1 MRESRL
7 SDVKCKWLRSED
19 KPSYDLDEFFYLFQ
33 LKILEKRIGTADLMH
48 AILMDIHKIDT
59 IAYFTGSDF
68 EKLSNIK
75 CIISQN
81 IGRYKF

>member
-33 LKILEKRIGTADLMH
+33 LKILEKRIGTADL
-48 AILMDIHKIDT
+48 T
-59 IAYFTGSDF
+59 
-68 EKLSNIK
+68 
-75 CIISQN
+75 
-81 IGRYKF
+81 